1 MYMCTYIH
9 MSVVT
14 ECMYMSM
21 YEKVCI
27 TMVTVVLSTHPLMS
41 VISRVLLVHTYS
53 TVGLRVP
60 I

>member
-27 TMVTVVLSTHPLMS
+27 TVVLSTHPLMS